1 MSESQPSSLPVRSVG
16 ATPNLGSGAMF
27 DAIAHRYDLLNRIMS
42 FGVDMRWRKLA
53 IHKMA
58 LQPGAKVLD
67 LATGTADMALLVH
80 RLHPQAQ
87 VVGLDPSRKMLDV
100 GEQKVQSAGAQPY
113 IRLEQGDAQ
122 ALPFE
127 AAQFDAAC
135 MAFGIRNVPDR
146 SKALRELARV
156 VKPGGRICILE
167 LSEPQHGLLA
177 LGARFYI
184 HHLVPRIGGLL
195 SGSRE
200 YRYLQQSIAQFPQP
214 EAFAA
219 IMRAAGLE
227 VLEVLPLMFG
237 SCQLFVAT
245 PGGRTA

>member
-1 MSESQPSSLPVRSVG
+1 MSETPPTSLTVTRPAGS
-16 ATPNLGSGAMF
+16 PNLGSGAMF
-27 DAIAHRYDLLNRIMS
+27 DAIAHRYDLLNRIIS
-42 FGVDMRWRKLA
+42 LGVDMRWRKLA
-53 IHKMA
+53 IRRLELKVGS
-58 LQPGAKVLD
+58 QVLD
-67 LATGTADMALLVH
+67 LATGTADMALLIH
-80 RLHPQAQ
+80 RLHPEAQ

-100 GEQKVQSAGAQPY
+100 GEQKVQAAGASRV

-122 ALPFE
+122 ALPFQ

-219 IMRAAGLE
+219 IMRAAGLN
-227 VLEVLPLMFG
+227 VLEVVPLMFG